1 VSPII
6 NRVNSKNKNMRAKTR
21 IVDLLQQLEAHN
33 RAMEAGLNRKY
44 QHDHLLIITQRI
56 QEVIDEVND
65 LIDVEDDD
73 FESRTGF
80 L

>member
-1 VSPII
+1 
-6 NRVNSKNKNMRAKTR
+6 MRAKTR
-21 IVDLLQQLEAHN
+21 IIDLLQQLEAHN

-44 QHDHLLIITQRI
+44 QYEHLLVITKRI

>member
-1 VSPII
+1 
-6 NRVNSKNKNMRAKTR
+6 MRAKTR
-21 IVDLLQQLEAHN
+21 IIDFLQQLEAHN
-33 RAMEAGLNRKY
+33 RALEAGLNRKY
-44 QHDHLLIITQRI
+44 QHEDLLIITIRVQKI
-56 QEVIDEVND
+56 IDELND

>member
-1 VSPII
+1 
-6 NRVNSKNKNMRAKTR
+6 MRAKTR
-21 IVDLLQQLEAHN
+21 IIDLLQQLEAHN
-33 RAMEAGLNRKY
+33 RALESGLNRQY
-44 QHDHLLIITQRI
+44 RHGDLLIITTRVQKI
-56 QEVIDEVND
+56 IDEVND